1 MAENGPTLSIPVK
14 QTKICDNCG
23 GNGYIRIDTV
33 DGPNQVKQCWVCES
47 QGELK
52 KYVKKTLIILFTS
65 FILTTGCS
73 KVEWG
78 DFEWDPAKAAARI
91 TFGQVK

>member
-1 MAENGPTLSIPVK
+1 MAENGATLSTPVK

-47 QGELK
+47 EGELK
-52 KYVKKTLIILFTS
+52 KHVQKDVDS
-65 FILTTGCS
+65 FIYEFYFN
-73 KVEWG
+73 KRV
-78 DFEWDPAKAAARI
+78 
-91 TFGQVK
+91 Q

>member
-1 MAENGPTLSIPVK
+1 MAENGPISSTPTKHTSICPRCK
-14 QTKICDNCG
+14 
-23 GNGYIRIDTV
+23 GNGYVRIDTV
-33 DGPNQVKQCWVCES
+33 DGPDQVKQCWVCGSE
-47 QGELK
+47 GELK
-52 KYVKKTLIILFTS
+52 SMYKKTLIILFTS

>member
-1 MAENGPTLSIPVK
+1 MAYHVKEEHMAENGPTLSIPVK

-47 QGELK
+47 EEELK
-52 KYVKKTLIILFTS
+52 KNVQKDVDNCLYALYFNK
-65 FILTTGCS
+65 
-73 KVEWG
+73 
-78 DFEWDPAKAAARI
+78 
-91 TFGQVK
+91 

>member
-33 DGPNQVKQCWVCES
+33 DGPNQVKQCWVCEAE
-47 QGELK
+47 GELK
-52 KYVKKTLIILFTS
+52 KYVQKDVDN
-65 FILTTGCS
+65 FIYEFYFNNR
-73 KVEWG
+73 V
-78 DFEWDPAKAAARI
+78 
-91 TFGQVK
+91 Q

>member
-47 QGELK
+47 EGELK
-52 KYVKKTLIILFTS
+52 KHVQKNVDS
-65 FILTTGCS
+65 FIYEFYFN
-73 KVEWG
+73 KRV
-78 DFEWDPAKAAARI
+78 
-91 TFGQVK
+91 Q

>member
-52 KYVKKTLIILFTS
+52 KYVQQDVDN
-65 FILTTGCS
+65 FIYEFYFNNR
-73 KVEWG
+73 V
-78 DFEWDPAKAAARI
+78 
-91 TFGQVK
+91 Q

>member
-1 MAENGPTLSIPVK
+1 MAENGPTLSIPIK
-14 QTKICDNCG
+14 QTKICNNCG

-52 KYVKKTLIILFTS
+52 KYVQKDVDN
-65 FILTTGCS
+65 FIYEFYFNNR
-73 KVEWG
+73 V
-78 DFEWDPAKAAARI
+78 
-91 TFGQVK
+91 Q